1 MIHIAPWECTE
12 SLFKESGE
20 LLNYGKYL
28 ILYGPFK
35 IKDEH
40 ISESNELFD
49 NALKIQ
55 NNYWGIRNLEEVNI
69 EAIENGFQQKQ
80 LIQMP
85 ANNLTLIY
93 RKVSE

>member
-1 MIHIAPWECTE
+1 MVHIAPWKCTK
-12 SLFKESGE
+12 SLFKESGK

-35 IKDEH
+35 IEGKH
-40 ISESNELFD
+40 LSESNKLFD
-49 NALKIQ
+49 MSLKTE
-55 NNYWGIRNLEEVNI
+55 NNDWGLRNLGDINKQ
-69 EAIENGFQQKQ
+69 AIINGFKENQ

-93 RKVSE
+93 KKVS